1 MVPLTPPHLTSALI
15 CHCLFVYLQIQL
27 GHHSSSTPP
36 LCSWIHHAT
45 HTQGCL
51 LLAKRRLSILMN
63 DGRFSCGTGCFLR
76 SGGSGD
82 CVPRPALGTSPWTS
96 PGPLPDLRCPWQPP
110 LLYCISGSQMSPGF
124 VVKMLFAFLV
134 SFFLLLWGDFQE
146 GNLGN
151 CHVYTANPKL
161 ES

>member
-1 MVPLTPPHLTSALI
+1 
-15 CHCLFVYLQIQL
+15 
-27 GHHSSSTPP
+27 
-36 LCSWIHHAT
+36 
-45 HTQGCL
+45 
-51 LLAKRRLSILMN
+51 
-63 DGRFSCGTGCFLR
+63 
-76 SGGSGD
+76 
-82 CVPRPALGTSPWTS
+82 
-96 PGPLPDLRCPWQPP
+96 
-110 LLYCISGSQMSPGF
+110 MSPGF